1 MTNEL
6 GTDSN
11 GTADIP
17 GFHCGGKKKKAVT
30 HKEEIYK
37 VFQVLDKDGS
47 HYFSAAK
54 LSQVRRN

>member
-6 GTDSN
+6 VTDSN

-17 GFHCGGKKKKAVT
+17 GFHCGGKKKAVT

-37 VFQVLDKDGS
+37 YSKS
-47 HYFSAAK
+47 
-54 LSQVRRN
+54 